1 MTTFRKM
8 AANCRLTKMYEILLA
23 LARIEEVLLAAYS
36 VLCWS
41 VGVCVGFQ
49 VAKSVEKIVL
59 GGWRL

>member
-23 LARIEEVLLAAYS
+23 LARIEEILLAVYS
-36 VLCWS
+36 VLCWG
-41 VGVCVGFQ
+41 VGACVGFQ

-59 GGWRL
+59 GGRRL